1 MLNWGLVQDGDEGG
15 WWQFQDASEIII
27 IDRIDAVLPA
37 LRRIEE
43 RVNSEGWWAAGFIS
57 YEAGPAFD
65 PAIQVRAPDVWP
77 LLWMGLYPQPRHVA
91 YPTQSAAEGAQA
103 YQWQASV
110 SRQQHEQAINTIRAL
125 IAAGDTYQVNYTLR
139 LHAPA
144 LEDPEALF
152 LRMIRANEPK
162 HGAYLD
168 CDSFV
173 VCSASPE
180 LFFRLDG
187 ERITSRPMKGTAGRG
202 LMHSDDIE
210 MAQALAASKKDRA
223 ENVMIVDMVRNDLS
237 RVSRVGSVQV
247 PRLFELERY
256 PTLWQMTST
265 VAADTDASVSDIL
278 GALFPPASIT
288 GAPKVRTA
296 EIIAALESSPRG
308 VYAGCIGY
316 IAPGRRAQFNVAIRT
331 AVVSR
336 NRGTVEYG
344 VGSGVVWDSRGQ
356 TEYDECMLKARIVT
370 ESPPA
375 FSLLETLL
383 WEPAEGFFLVE
394 EHLHRLAESA
404 AYFGIRADHSL
415 VRRHLEEFAD
425 GLPQQPHRIRLV
437 VDRNGC
443 MHSEAMTLN
452 ASTSPVRLALA
463 AEPVDPSD
471 PFLYNKTT
479 HRAIYDRAKA
489 SRRDF
494 DDVVLW
500 NACGEI
506 TETTIAN
513 IVVEIDGVKVTP
525 PLACGLL
532 PGVFRA
538 WLLGRGE
545 ITERRIYGGDLRRA
559 SRIWVVNSV
568 RKWRDA
574 VFVEHDEQANMV
586 GPEGLEP
593 STKGL

>member
-1 MLNWGLVQDGDEGG
+1 MLNWGLVQDGDGIG
-15 WWQFQDASEIII
+15 WWKFENASEIVI
-27 IDRIDAVLPA
+27 IDRLDAVLPA

-43 RVNSEGWWAAGFIS
+43 RVNREGWWAAGFIS
-57 YEAGPAFD
+57 YEAGSAFD
-65 PAIQVRAPDVWP
+65 PSIQVRAPGIWP
-77 LLWMGLYPQPRHVA
+77 LLWMGLYPQPQHVA
-91 YPTQSAAEGAQA
+91 YPMQSAAESTQA

-110 SRQQHEQAINTIRAL
+110 SRQQHKQAIDTIRAL
-125 IAAGDTYQVNYTLR
+125 ISTGDTYQVNYTLR
-139 LHAPA
+139 LHAA
-144 LEDPEALF
+144 SLEDPEALF

-168 CDSFV
+168 CDDFA

-187 ERITSRPMKGTAGRG
+187 ERITSRPMKGTASRG
-202 LMHSDDIE
+202 LTHYHDIE
-210 MAQALAASKKDRA
+210 MAQVLSNSKKDRA
-223 ENVMIVDMVRNDLS
+223 ENVMIVDMMRNDLS

-265 VAADTDASVSDIL
+265 VTADTNASVCDIL
-278 GALFPPASIT
+278 KALFPPASIT

-296 EIIAALESSPRG
+296 EILAELESSPRG
-308 VYAGCIGY
+308 IYTGCIGY
-316 IAPGRRAQFNVAIRT
+316 IAPGRRAQFSVAIRT

-336 NRGTVEYG
+336 SRGTVEYG
-344 VGSGVVWDSRGQ
+344 VGSGIVWDSRSH
-356 TEYDECMLKARIVT
+356 TEYDECLLKARIVT

-375 FSLLETLL
+375 FALLETLL
-383 WEPAEGFFLVE
+383 WEPAEGFFLLE
-394 EHLHRLAESA
+394 EHLRRLGESA
-404 AYFGIRADHSL
+404 AYFGIRADNSL
-415 VRRHLEEFAD
+415 VRRHLKEFAH
-425 GLPQQPHRIRLV
+425 GLPQQPHRVRLV
-437 VDRNGC
+437 VDRNGGTHC
-443 MHSEAMTLN
+443 VAKRLD

-463 AEPVDPSD
+463 ADPVDPSD

-479 HRAIYDRAKA
+479 HRATYDRAKE
-489 SRRDF
+489 SRPDC

-500 NACGEI
+500 NARGEI

-513 IVVEIDGVKVTP
+513 IVVEIDGEKVTP
-525 PLACGLL
+525 PLVCGLL

-538 WLLGRGE
+538 WLIGHGE
-545 ITERRIYGGDLRRA
+545 IKERRIDAGDLRRA

-568 RKWRDA
+568 RKWRNA
-574 VFVEHDEQANMV
+574 MFVEHDDQAKMV